1 MVLFFLRERRA
12 LQDAAALDSRH
23 LSSFTRWTEG
33 GSFGAAPKQV
43 LKARGRWMP
52 WRMANGL
59 WPPEAGAA
67 PRPPAGRTVCDAAV
81 SNPKGCRKCILTET
95 LQKEQQR
102 TLHGS
107 KVDFS
112 GIVIQTTQ
120 DEMKVQHDQ
129 KSRHAIPRER

>member
-1 MVLFFLRERRA
+1 
-12 LQDAAALDSRH
+12 
-23 LSSFTRWTEG
+23 
-33 GSFGAAPKQV
+33 
-43 LKARGRWMP
+43 MP

-81 SNPKGCRKCILTET
+81 SNPTGCRKCILTET

-102 TLHGS
+102 TVHGS

-112 GIVIQTTQ
+112 GIVIQTTR
-120 DEMKVQHDQ
+120 DEGPARPKEQTRDSQ
-129 KSRHAIPRER
+129 REIDE